1 MFLKIVAF
9 FYAFCFSVSLFDPTF
24 YETPLRVVG
33 LALGLGALTG
43 LFAVAFK
50 KPFLSEGFW
59 RLFSVIY
66 VGYQLVCLL
75 LGGAQTVIA
84 SHGISGLIGALAI
97 GVVFQFPIYL
107 SLWRLSFAT
116 AHSGRRRLDE
126 APARQSDA

>member
-1 MFLKIVAF
+1 MFLKIAAF

-24 YETPLRVVG
+24 FETPLRVVG
-33 LALGLGALTG
+33 FALGLGGLTG
-43 LFAVAFK
+43 LFVVAFK
-50 KPFLSEGFW
+50 KTFLSKGFW

-84 SHGISGLIGALAI
+84 SHGILGLIGGLAMS
-97 GVVFQFPIYL
+97 VVLQFPIFL

-126 APARQSDA
+126 APAP